1 MKIKE
6 LSSTLNSDEETA
18 NGQLWF
24 GRNESRSSGRFLSA
38 SEDAGDSIGFSK
50 QGRVDDAETEANGRL
65 LDSAHNVRRSQN
77 EEERDHVTE
86 EDPAEQNVTQLT
98 SGCSHNRRVVVS
110 QKHSQNLRN
119 FNIHNKFDIVIQ
131 LKQK

>member
-6 LSSTLNSDEETA
+6 PLPTLNSDEETA
-18 NGQLWF
+18 NGQLGF
-24 GRNESRSSGRFLSA
+24 GRNESRSSGRFLST
-38 SEDAGDSIGFSK
+38 SEDAGDSVGFGEQS
-50 QGRVDDAETEANGRL
+50 GVDDAETEADGRL

-77 EEERDHVTE
+77 EEERDHITE

-98 SGCSHNRRVVVS
+98 SGCSHNWRVVVS
-110 QKHSQNLRN
+110 QKHSQNLSN
-119 FNIHNKFDIVIQ
+119 FNIHNSFDKLIQ